1 MTEFLPLNSSIKQK
15 LLTHHC
21 EQSDEAIFILDAS
34 KRYLFI
40 NAAYEKLTGYSEKTL
55 SGQPFGIFAKQFM
68 TKYESNLLENL
79 TSHLDHNDT
88 YKESFTLPNGFGQI
102 VDYHIIFQKLV
113 IDSKPFYI
121 GSINKISEGLVERNS
136 IDYPLDGNYLEDV
149 DSNDEPLMGLT
160 LGRLVLSKAIAND
173 QFEAYFQ
180 PKVEL
185 DTGTIVGFE
194 ALVRW
199 QHPTRGLLHPKDF
212 IDEIIHYNLSFA
224 LFCRVSKQVAKL
236 LARWQAMGLTQHL
249 CINADASEFS
259 HPEFNHVVGQ
269 LIHKY
274 NIDPYRLHIEMTE
287 SSLMANSKDIKL
299 RLLALKESK
308 ICLALDD
315 FGTGYAS
322 LSYLQDYPFDFIK
335 IDKVFI
341 SNLTSN
347 KTQQAI
353 VKAILDLAIAL
364 DLQPI
369 AEGIETQQQYERL
382 QEMGC
387 RYGQGYWLG
396 RAVSAEAATQMLR

>member
-1 MTEFLPLNSSIKQK
+1 MPEFSPLSASLKQQ

-21 EQSDEAIFILDAS
+21 EQSEEAIFILDAR

-40 NAAYEKLTGYSEKTL
+40 NSAYEKLTGYSEKTL
-55 SGQPFGIFAKQFM
+55 SGQAFGVFAKQFM
-68 TKYESNLLENL
+68 TQYEANLLENL

-113 IDSKPFYI
+113 IDSSPFYI
-121 GSINKISEGLVERNS
+121 GSINKISEDLVEKSS
-136 IDYPLDGNYLEDV
+136 IDYLIDGNYLEDI
-149 DSNDEPLMGLT
+149 DCSDEPLMGLT
-160 LGRLVLSKAIAND
+160 LGRLVLSKAIADD

-224 LFCRVSKQVAKL
+224 LFCRVSEQVAKL
-236 LARWQAMGLTQHL
+236 LAYWQTIGLTQHL

-269 LIHKY
+269 LMHQY
-274 NIDPYRLHIEMTE
+274 HIDPYQLHIEMTE

-299 RLLALKESK
+299 RLLELKELQVR
-308 ICLALDD
+308 LALDD

-335 IDKVFI
+335 IDKVFV
-341 SNLTSN
+341 SNLTSS

-353 VKAILDLAIAL
+353 VKAILDLATAL
-364 DLQPI
+364 ELQPI
-369 AEGIETQQQYERL
+369 AEGIETQQQYELL
-382 QEMGC
+382 QGMGC